1 MDSLIS
7 AFPREYVENIINLA
21 LVTGN
26 IGKSGSG
33 LYPMFHGANQQG
45 SRDVGCTPDLLPGY
59 RKVNVESNRKTFE
72 SVWGMEIPSNP
83 GIRISELDNKIK
95 EGYIKALYLLDGDDF
110 ITENDINII
119 INNRNKLD
127 FLVVHSSFNNKLT
140 EIADVVIPSKLFA
153 EKNGTYTNLERRVQ
167 LLEKI
172 SGKSEDL
179 VEDWEFLSSLGMN
192 MDIEGFSFKS
202 SSRVFEEILN
212 VTGVYSGIPYKELG
226 SGDVQWPWNSD
237 DFEGT
242 STLYEQISNK
252 FNLSPTNLKDT
263 INNVV
268 DHESIKS
275 KERPFLYAPGRIL
288 HDSKRKVAIEP
299 FGKINKLKVDQVIE
313 ISPED
318 GKEIG
323 VIEGD
328 RVNLTTDSG
337 DIEGVVSLS
346 GPHKGMISITSIFG
360 EIMTDLSRN
369 KDPRAVSNIDRL
381 NISTAN
387 VAKIKID

>member
-1 MDSLIS
+1 
-7 AFPREYVENIINLA
+7 
-21 LVTGN
+21 
-26 IGKSGSG
+26 
-33 LYPMFHGANQQG
+33 
-45 SRDVGCTPDLLPGY
+45 
-59 RKVNVESNRKTFE
+59 
-72 SVWGMEIPSNP
+72 MEIPSNP

-237 DFEGT
+237 NFEGT

-275 KERPFLYAPGRIL
+275 KERPFLYAPGRVL

>member
-1 MDSLIS
+1 
-7 AFPREYVENIINLA
+7 
-21 LVTGN
+21 
-26 IGKSGSG
+26 
-33 LYPMFHGANQQG
+33 
-45 SRDVGCTPDLLPGY
+45 
-59 RKVNVESNRKTFE
+59 
-72 SVWGMEIPSNP
+72 
-83 GIRISELDNKIK
+83 
-95 EGYIKALYLLDGDDF
+95 
-110 ITENDINII
+110 
-119 INNRNKLD
+119 
-127 FLVVHSSFNNKLT
+127 
-140 EIADVVIPSKLFA
+140 
-153 EKNGTYTNLERRVQ
+153 
-167 LLEKI
+167 
-172 SGKSEDL
+172 
-179 VEDWEFLSSLGMN
+179 

-237 DFEGT
+237 NFEGT

-275 KERPFLYAPGRIL
+275 KERPFLYAPGRVL

>member
-1 MDSLIS
+1 M
-7 AFPREYVENIINLA
+7 ENIINLA

-59 RKVNVESNRKTFE
+59 RKVNVESDRKTFE
-72 SVWGMEIPSNP
+72 SIWGIEIPSKP

-237 DFEGT
+237 NFEGT

-275 KERPFLYAPGRIL
+275 KERPFLYAPGRVL